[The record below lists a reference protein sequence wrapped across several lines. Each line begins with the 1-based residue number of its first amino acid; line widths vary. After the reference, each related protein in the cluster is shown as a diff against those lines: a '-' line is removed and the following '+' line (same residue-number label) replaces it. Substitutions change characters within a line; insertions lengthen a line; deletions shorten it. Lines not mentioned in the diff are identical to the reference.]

1 MRGRGQLLGLL
12 ERWDALD
19 GPIPNSDL
27 IASLE
32 ALRIGHDD
40 LADVI
45 GFDEGCYRRTIVH
58 CRSHYQVLVLC
69 WRSGQRSPIHDH
81 RGSNCV
87 VRVIRG
93 RVIETRFDRTPSGRL
108 VPSSSHEHCE
118 GATAAC
124 CGEEIHQMGNFD
136 APGRNLVTLHVYSP
150 PPLRWRFY
158 EVGET
163 TLADHDGLI
172 RKPARTVRAELA
184 FETGR
189 DDGPL
194 DRPRDRSAAPDVDA
208 KRPTIVVIG
217 GGFTGTMVAVHLA
230 RLAGSAP
237 LRIVLLERGPR
248 LARGLAYGTRCERHL
263 LNVPAGMMSAL
274 PDEPSHFLDWLQ
286 VSDPSAHAGTFAP
299 RRTYGDYLEDL
310 LLTTAKDAAIPV
322 ELLHDEAI
330 ALEPGSGAS
339 GEVTIRT
346 TGGRTIAANRIVLAL
361 GHQPP
366 IELPGLAGR
375 HSVRRYAADPWGA
388 QPLRDLSGD
397 EPIALIGS
405 GLTAVDVVLEA
416 HERGHRG
423 PIYAI
428 SRHGLLPR
436 RHCSAPPRPHFDL
449 AGRARTARS
458 LLRTVRA
465 EAVACQSEGG
475 DWRSVVDGLR
485 PVAQDV
491 WRSMEPNERRRFV
504 RHLAS
509 HWDAHRHRV
518 APEVDDVIQA
528 RLREGRLRVIAGR
541 IVDSR
546 PRHDGA
552 ALTIQRRGQSR
563 TETLSVNLVINCT
576 GPARDIRQTSSK
588 LLRSLLAD
596 GIVRPGPLALGLD
609 VADSGAL
616 IRADGG
622 IEERLYAIGPLL
634 KDHLWETTA
643 VRELRVQAAG
653 LARRL
658 LVRN

>member
-1 MRGRGQLLGLL
+1 MRGRRQLLGLL
-12 ERWDALD
+12 GRWDALD
-19 GPIPNSDL
+19 GPIPNADL

-32 ALRIGHDD
+32 ALRVECDD

-45 GFDEGCYRRTIVH
+45 GFDDGCYRRTIIH
-58 CRSHYQVLVLC
+58 CRPHYQVLVLC

-81 RGSNCV
+81 RGSNCA

-93 RVIETRFDRTPSGRL
+93 RAIETRFDATPSGRL
-108 VPSSSHEHCE
+108 VPTCSQEHSE
-118 GATAAC
+118 GTTTAC

-136 APGRNLVTLHVYSP
+136 APGRDLVTLHVYSP

-163 TLADHDGLI
+163 TLADHDRLI
-172 RKPARTVRAELA
+172 RKPARTVRAGLA
-184 FETGR
+184 FASGR
-189 DDGPL
+189 GDGPH
-194 DRPRDRSAAPDVDA
+194 DRRNEGRSAMSDDTRRSVVA
-208 KRPTIVVIG
+208 VIG

-230 RLAGSAP
+230 RLAGSSP
-237 LRIVLLERGPR
+237 VRIVLLERGPR

-274 PDEPSHFLDWLQ
+274 PEEPSHFLDWLQ
-286 VSDPSAHAGTFAP
+286 ASDPEAHAGTFAP

-310 LLTTAKDAAIPV
+310 LLTTAKDASVPV

-330 ALEPGSGAS
+330 ALEPGPGADR
-339 GEVTIRT
+339 EITIRT
-346 TGGRTIAANRIVLAL
+346 QGGRTIAADRVVLAL
-361 GHQPP
+361 GNQPP
-366 IELPGLAGR
+366 QELPGLAGR
-375 HSVRRYAADPWGA
+375 HPIRRYAADPWGP
-388 QPLRDLSGD
+388 QPLRDLAGD

-436 RHCSAPPRPHFDL
+436 RHCPAPPRPHFDL
-449 AGRARTARS
+449 AGRAATART

-485 PVAQDV
+485 PVAQTI
-491 WRSMEPNERRRFV
+491 WRSMPADERRRFV
-504 RHLAS
+504 RHVAS

-528 RLREGRLRVIAGR
+528 RLREGRLTAIPGRVL
-541 IVDSR
+541 DSR
-546 PRHDGA
+546 PQGDGI

-563 TETLSVNLVINCT
+563 TESLAVHLVVNCT
-576 GPARDIRQTSSK
+576 GPARDIRRTSSK

-596 GIVRPGPLALGLD
+596 GLARPGPLALGLD
-609 VADSGAL
+609 VDDAGAL
-616 IRADGG
+616 IGADGRSDD
-622 IEERLYAIGPLL
+622 RLYAIGPLL

-643 VRELRVQAAG
+643 VRELRVQAAE

-658 LVRN
+658 LGRG